1 MPKNA
6 RGLQAVREQAAE
18 QHERDAIEE
27 RVHETDVHEMAREKP
42 PRLARREH
50 PAVLERLGGQE
61 ELGAHHRQH
70 DERQAGIDGQTH
82 AKSIALGWQS
92 LWRQSCSARLRFRC
106 GWPKS
111 G

>member
-27 RVHETDVHEMAREKP
+27 RVHETDVHEMAREEP
-42 PRLARREH
+42 PRFARREH

-61 ELGAHHRQH
+61 EFGAHHRQH

-82 AKSIALGWQS
+82 AKSIALG
-92 LWRQSCSARLRFRC
+92 
-106 GWPKS
+106 
-111 G
+111 